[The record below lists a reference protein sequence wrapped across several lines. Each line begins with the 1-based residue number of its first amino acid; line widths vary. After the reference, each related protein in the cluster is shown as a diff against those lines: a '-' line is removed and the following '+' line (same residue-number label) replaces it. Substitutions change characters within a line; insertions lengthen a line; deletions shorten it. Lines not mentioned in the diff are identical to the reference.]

1 MSSPRDYDIIIV
13 GAGMVGAT
21 LACALLECV
30 RTERGLRIALVE
42 ANMPERSWEPGS
54 TDLRVSAIT
63 PVTERILARLGAW
76 ETIAGLG
83 VSPFREMRVWDAA
96 GAGSIHFDSVRV
108 ASPVLGHIIENRVV
122 QRALLE
128 LLDADESVDL
138 ICPSRIEG
146 LSLTENEASLA
157 LDDGRVLTASLV
169 VAADGGRSKVRE
181 LAGIS
186 LHGWS
191 YGHKAVVASVRP
203 ELDHAETAWQRF
215 LPDGPL
221 AFLPLRD
228 GQCSIVWSTGP
239 EHADHLLESEE
250 EDFCTELAEAFDH
263 RLGRI
268 LETGPRAAFPLRLRH
283 ATQYVSGRLALIGD
297 AAHTIHPLAGQ
308 GANLGIL
315 DAVTLAE
322 ILGDV
327 HARGLDIADT
337 RALRR
342 YERWRRAEN
351 TRMIAAMEGFKR
363 LFGTRNPLLSAVRN
377 VGLDITDRCSPAK
390 DLILQYHLGRYGHL
404 PELARP

>member
-1 MSSPRDYDIIIV
+1 MSSRDYDIVIV
-13 GAGMVGAT
+13 GAGMVGAM
-21 LACALLECV
+21 LACALCSAD
-30 RTERGLRIALVE
+30 GHGASDLRIAVIE
-42 ANMPERSWEPGS
+42 AQMPERSWDPES
-54 TDLRVSAIT
+54 RDLRVSAIT
-63 PVTERILARLGAW
+63 PVTERVLARLGVW
-76 ETIAGLG
+76 ERIVELG
-83 VSPFREMRVWDAA
+83 VSPFREMRVWDA
-96 GAGSIHFDSVRV
+96 GGVGSIHFDSARV

-128 LLDADESVDL
+128 VLDGNEKVDL
-138 ICPSRIEG
+138 IAPARIDR
-146 LSLTENEASLA
+146 LSIAENKASVA
-157 LDDGRVLTASLV
+157 LDDGRVFTTGLV

-203 ELDHAETAWQRF
+203 EFDHAETAWQRF

-228 GQCSIVWSTGP
+228 GRCSIVWSTKP
-239 EHADHLLESEE
+239 EHADRLLESPENE
-250 EDFCTELAEAFDH
+250 FCVALAEAFDH

-268 LETGPRAAFPLRLRH
+268 IETEPRAAFPLRLRQ

-327 HARGLDIADT
+327 LGQGLDIADA

-342 YERWRRAEN
+342 FERWRRAEN
-351 TRMIAAMEGFKR
+351 TRMIAAMESFKR
-363 LFGTRNPLLSAVRN
+363 LFGSTDPLLCAVRN
-377 VGLDITDRCSPAK
+377 FGLNLTDRVLPAK

-404 PELARP
+404 PSLARP